1 MEGKSFDKKRTRRSL
16 FVRCGNN
23 NSFAAA
29 KKKVRPSVRGATRTA
44 ANLFDGPSFVKP
56 NRERRFL
63 PSAPPASDKA
73 LSREYARP
81 LRTGSGESLV
91 NATIEISSSRRSHP
105 ASE

>member
-23 NSFAAA
+23 ISFAAA

-56 NRERRFL
+56 NRERDGFFRQL
-63 PSAPPASDKA
+63 RPHQTKHYRANTQDLYALAPAN
-73 LSREYARP
+73 R
-81 LRTGSGESLV
+81 
-91 NATIEISSSRRSHP
+91 
-105 ASE
+105 